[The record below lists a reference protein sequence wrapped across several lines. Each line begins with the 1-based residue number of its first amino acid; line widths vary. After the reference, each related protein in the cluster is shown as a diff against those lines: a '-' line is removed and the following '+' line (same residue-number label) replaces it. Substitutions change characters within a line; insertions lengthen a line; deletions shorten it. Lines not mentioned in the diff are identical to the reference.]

1 MLEKLYHQPLGHRI
15 EARTRRTLS
24 LVRPLMATA
33 RSAAP
38 LATRSEIRRGV
49 VPGLADW
56 RTPRP
61 LTLQP
66 A

>member
-15 EARTRRTLS
+15 QARIRRPLS
-24 LVRPLMATA
+24 LVQPMMAAA
-33 RSAAP
+33 RSATP
-38 LATRSEIRRGV
+38 LATGAEIRRGV
-49 VPGLADW
+49 VPGLANW

-66 A
+66 V